1 MPSRRDPPARP
12 TNAGSAGADRDA
24 HAASRTRRDFLKA
37 SAAAVAGGSLL
48 GACGG
53 SDEDGA
59 LLGAGLLGGFDH
71 LVVVMFENRSF
82 DSLLGYLYTPGT
94 VPRNQ
99 TFNGLAGGD
108 FRNPVPAYIN
118 DGHADVAA
126 RISPGTDA
134 DMQNPN
140 PDPGEEYPHVNTQ
153 LFGIVDPPSNQFI
166 DASAMVAPFNAPAPG
181 QAATMNGFV
190 QDYCNNYVA
199 TKGRNPSFDEY
210 RVIMDSFGPQSLP
223 VLAALARG
231 FAVYD
236 AWHCAVPS
244 QTFTNRSFF
253 HASSASGF
261 VVNAPYTKWVGNVA
275 PTIFNRLQDAGR
287 SWRVYFDETQVVS
300 LTALIHAPMLFP
312 YWRTNFGTMA
322 DFYADVANGALPDY
336 AFVEPR
342 MIFNHNDYHPPA
354 PSFNVGPF
362 PVGATSDVR
371 AGDLLLHQ
379 VYSAVRDS
387 AAATGS
393 NAMNT
398 LLLVTFDEHGGCYD
412 HVVPPAAVP
421 PDLLQPA
428 GEEGFLFDRLG
439 VRVPAIAI
447 SAYTEAGSVIH
458 DPMHHGALART
469 LCEKFSLPHLTERDR
484 TAPDLSNAF
493 NRASARDPSTW
504 PVTVPRPVPPDAT
517 ATDPL
522 GPTLAPQPLNDLE
535 RHLVGLTMAWFNG
548 VEPARADIPT
558 TLGAAYTLLRRL
570 AQGAFG
576 LRR

>member
-1 MPSRRDPPARP
+1 MSSRRDPPSTR
-12 TNAGSAGADRDA
+12 NADAGPAGGAA
-24 HAASRTRRDFLKA
+24 HAASPSRRDFLKA
-37 SAAAVAGGSLL
+37 SAAVAGGSLL

-53 SDEDGA
+53 SDDAAAFGA
-59 LLGAGLLGGFDH
+59 APLGNFDH
-71 LVVVMFENRSF
+71 MVVVMFENRSF
-82 DSLLGYLYTPGT
+82 DSLLGYLYAPGT

-118 DGHADVAA
+118 DGHADVAT

-140 PDPGEEYPHVNTQ
+140 PDPGERYQFVNTQ
-153 LFGIVDPPSNQFI
+153 LFNIVEP
-166 DASAMVAPFNAPAPG
+166 PFNAPAPG
-181 QAATMNGFV
+181 QTPTMTGFV
-190 QDYCNNYVA
+190 HDYCNNFVA
-199 TKGRNPSFDEY
+199 GNGRNPTFDEY
-210 RVIMDSFGPQSLP
+210 RVIMDSFGPQQLP
-223 VLAALARG
+223 VLATLARG

-253 HASSASGF
+253 HASSASVF
-261 VVNAPYTKWVGNVA
+261 VVNQQYNKLLDYVA
-275 PTIFNRLQDAGR
+275 PTIFNRLQDVGR
-287 SWRVYFDETQVVS
+287 SWRIYYDETQVIPM
-300 LTALIHAPMLFP
+300 TALIHAPALFP
-312 YWRTNFGTMA
+312 YWLTHFGTMA
-322 DFYADVANGALPDY
+322 DFYADVANGTLPDY

-354 PSFNVGPF
+354 PSFTIGNIPI
-362 PVGATSDVR
+362 GATSDVR

-387 AAATGS
+387 AAASGS
-393 NAMNT
+393 NALNT

-412 HVVPPAAVP
+412 HVVPPAAVTP
-421 PDLLQPA
+421 QVLQPA
-428 GEEGFLFDRLG
+428 GEQGFMFDRLG

-458 DPMHHGALART
+458 DPMHHGALVHT
-469 LCEKFSLPHLTERDR
+469 LCEKFGLPHLTERDR

-493 NRASARDPSTW
+493 NLGSARDPSTW

-517 ATDPL
+517 DTDPL

-548 VEPARADIPT
+548 VEPADADIPT
-558 TLGAAYTLLRRL
+558 TLGAAYTLLRQL

-576 LRR
+576 LQR